1 MDEKITFDELSFDEK
16 LSRLEAETRVDPII
30 SRTADFLFRAS
41 LFDKERSVLVEA
53 TSLLKKENPRDLYLE
68 FLKDCVNVLKTPKLE
83 SSQQVRFLKYI
94 GDVALAGLGIWQEDL
109 GITNAGQKDIKL
121 TSEPNWEA
129 IKNHINETVFGNY
142 FFEELSVPND
152 ASLWGNEFPLRM
164 SSCDASQHRFKLK
177 VPFRKTIASPV
188 VVNNSGGTIKSK
200 IDGKTDWK
208 HIVVPRDTSDYENW
222 VIIGPDD
229 YAEMEEGDYEWA
241 TKSSMDVGQFF
252 IEETFIFK
260 HSGLTNKP
268 DVHFRDGRIFPQDK
282 LMNCTLTNRHGALTR
297 EAMYRMATT
306 CRSANDL
313 KILYAGVAKQVELK
327 VYSTIIN
334 WYIIRHMNYDRKR
347 WNPTGHIVSD
357 SEMIRHMLFLP
368 EFNASNFN
376 QILITCPIKRRFH
389 TASNLNRRTK
399 RQVDND
405 LNRLNQIFHT
415 RDLSAREIVN
425 EALKVDVMMLFVGHI
440 TTDELYIPR
449 YEFLINT
456 NNIRDIFTS
465 IQKMLSALRLASFD
479 IDEDH
484 LRGLEEPIKT
494 LVPAPILVAHDISKK
509 MGEELSANFAQRTI
523 QEFIKRLNE
532 DGGNRR
538 KI

>member
-1 MDEKITFDELSFDEK
+1 MAEKINFEELSFDEK

-30 SRTADFLFRAS
+30 SQTADFLFRAS
-41 LFDKERSVLVEA
+41 LFDQERKILQEA
-53 TSLLKKENPRDLYLE
+53 TKNLLHENPRELYLA
-68 FLKDCVNVLKTPKLE
+68 FLKDCVQVLRTPHLE
-83 SSQQVRFLKYI
+83 KSQQVRLLRYI
-94 GDVALAGLGIWQEDL
+94 GDVALAGLGIWQDDL
-109 GITNAGQKDIKL
+109 GLRNAGQSDIKL
-121 TSEPNWEA
+121 TSEPNWTV
-129 IKNHINETVFGNY
+129 IKEHIDQTVFGNS
-142 FFEELSVPND
+142 FFEQISVPD
-152 ASLWGNEFPLRM
+152 DSILWGTEFPLRM

-200 IDGKTDWK
+200 VDGQSHWQHVAIPK
-208 HIVVPRDTSDYENW
+208 DTSDYENW
-222 VIIGPDD
+222 VIIGPAD

-260 HSGLTNKP
+260 HGGMTHKP

-306 CRSANDL
+306 CRTANEL
-313 KILYAGVAKQVELK
+313 KILFSGVAKQVELR

-334 WYIIRHMNYDRKR
+334 WYIITHMHFDRKK

-357 SEMIRHMLFLP
+357 SEMIRHMLYLP
-368 EFNASNFN
+368 DFNASLFN
-376 QILITCPIKRRFH
+376 KILITCPIKRRFH

-399 RQVDND
+399 QQVEND
-405 LNRLNQIFHT
+405 LNRLSNIYHT
-415 RDLSAREIVN
+415 RDLSAREIVD
-425 EALKVDVMMLFVGHI
+425 EALKCDVMMFFAGHS
-440 TTDELYIPR
+440 TTDEMYFPR
-449 YEFLINT
+449 YEFLVNQNNT
-456 NNIRDIFTS
+456 KDIYNT
-465 IQKMLSALRLASFD
+465 IHRILSALRLASFD

-494 LVPAPILVAHDISKK
+494 LVPAPLLVAHDISKK

-523 QEFIKRLNE
+523 QEFIKRLKEN
-532 DGGNRR
+532 GGI
-538 KI
+538 KS

>member
-1 MDEKITFDELSFDEK
+1 MEEKVNFDELSFDEK

-41 LFDKERSVLVEA
+41 LFDKEREILEEA
-53 TSLLKKENPRDLYLE
+53 TKKLMNENPRELYLA
-68 FLKDCVNVLKTPKLE
+68 FLKDCVEVLRSKPTAEPA
-83 SSQQVRFLKYI
+83 QQFRLLKYME
-94 GDVALAGLGIWQEDL
+94 GVAIAGLGIWQEDL
-109 GITNAGQKDIKL
+109 GITNAGQDNIRV
-121 TSEPNWEA
+121 TSEPKWDI
-129 IKNHINETVFGNY
+129 IKEHIAETIFGNY
-142 FFEELSVPND
+142 FFEEISVPID
-152 ASLWGNEFPLRM
+152 TKLWGTEFPLRM
-164 SSCDASQHRFKLK
+164 SSCDASKHRFRLK

-200 IDGKTDWK
+200 IEGKSDWK
-208 HIVVPRDTSDYENW
+208 HVVVPRDTRDYENW

-260 HSGLTNKP
+260 HGGMTNKP

-282 LMNCTLTNRHGALTR
+282 LMNCTLTNRHGSLTR

-306 CRSANDL
+306 CRTANEL
-313 KILYAGVAKQVELK
+313 KILFAGVAKQVELR

-334 WYIIRHMNYDRKR
+334 WYIIRQMGYDKKK

-357 SEMIRHMLFLP
+357 SEMIRHMLYTLY
-368 EFNASNFN
+368 FNATTFSK
-376 QILITCPIKRRFH
+376 ILITCPIKRRFH

-399 RQVDND
+399 KQVEND
-405 LNRLNQIFHT
+405 LNRLNLIYHT

-425 EALKVDVMMLFVGHI
+425 EALKVDVMMFFAGHS
-440 TTDELYIPR
+440 TTNEIYFPR
-449 YEFLINT
+449 YEFLINQ
-456 NNIRDIFTS
+456 NNTKDIYATVNK
-465 IQKMLSALRLASFD
+465 ILSALRLASFD

-494 LVPAPILVAHDISKK
+494 LVPAPLLIAHDISKR

-523 QEFIKRLNE
+523 QEFIKRWREN
-532 DGGNRR
+532 GG
-538 KI
+538 KS

>member
-1 MDEKITFDELSFDEK
+1 MAEKINFEELSFDEK

-30 SRTADFLFRAS
+30 TKTADFLFRAS
-41 LFDKERSVLVEA
+41 LFDQERHVLQDA
-53 TSLLKKENPRDLYLE
+53 TKRLMKENPRDLYLA
-68 FLKDCVNVLKTPKLE
+68 FLKDCIETLKKTDK
-83 SSQQVRFLKYI
+83 SQQFRFLKYI
-94 GDVALAGLGIWQEDL
+94 EGVAIAGLGIWQEDL
-109 GITNAGQKDIKL
+109 GIKNAGQDNIKV
-121 TSEPNWEA
+121 TSQPNWTV
-129 IKNHINETVFGNY
+129 IKEHIDDTVFGNY
-142 FFEELSVPND
+142 FFEEISVPADNL
-152 ASLWGNEFPLRM
+152 LWGIEFPLRM

-200 IDGKTDWK
+200 IEGESQWR
-208 HIVVPRDTSDYENW
+208 HVAVPKDTSDYENW

-260 HSGLTNKP
+260 HGGMTHKP

-282 LMNCTLTNRHGALTR
+282 LMNCTLTNRHGSLTR

-306 CRSANDL
+306 CRTANEL
-313 KILYAGVAKQVELK
+313 KILFAGVAKQVELR

-334 WYIIRHMNYDRKR
+334 WYIIRQMGYDRKK

-357 SEMIRHMLFLP
+357 TEMIRHMLYLP
-368 EFNASNFN
+368 EFSASLFN
-376 QILITCPIKRRFH
+376 KVLITCPIKRRFH
-389 TASNLNRRTK
+389 TASNLNRLT
-399 RQVDND
+399 N
-405 LNRLNQIFHT
+405 IFHT

-425 EALKVDVMMLFVGHI
+425 EALKVDVMMFFAGHS
-440 TTDELYIPR
+440 TTDEMYFPR
-449 YEFLINT
+449 YEFLINQ
-456 NNIRDIFTS
+456 NNTKDLYKTIHKI
-465 IQKMLSALRLASFD
+465 LSALRLASFD

-494 LVPAPILVAHDISKK
+494 LVPAPLLVAHDISKK

-523 QEFIKRLNE
+523 QEFIKRLKEN
-532 DGGNRR
+532 GGL
-538 KI
+538 KP